1 MKPSVVVAGHLCLD
15 IIPPFQSKV
24 ASLTPGSLSVVG
36 PALLTPG
43 GGVANVGLSLF
54 ALGISAKLIGYV
66 GDDEFGAITRERL
79 NAHHPEAG
87 KYLQVSQKSSTSYTV
102 VISPPET
109 DRLFLHYPGCND
121 AVSPADLDRELLAD
135 ADIVYFGY
143 PPLMQQSYLDGGSA
157 LMRLFKDA
165 KDQGAITILDL
176 AMPDMGGAAGQVDWA
191 AFLAG
196 VLPYVDIIMPSFEEL
211 LLMLEPAAFHDGSWR
226 SETAPSVRQRQLAAQ
241 LIQLGA
247 AVAVVT
253 LGKDGMLLRSAES
266 DRFAT
271 SNLAADWS
279 SCELW
284 VPALP
289 TSVVGTTG
297 AGDASVAGL
306 IAALLHHQPAQA
318 ALRSAAAV
326 GACSVTATDAT
337 SGIPRWQDLQRRL
350 SGWQTTAHLSASG
363 WSQVAEGV
371 YSGPYENE

>member
-1 MKPSVVVAGHLCLD
+1 VNPSVVVAGHLCLD

-54 ALGISAKLIGYV
+54 ALGIPAKLIGYV
-66 GDDEFGAITRERL
+66 GDDAFGAITRERFSD
-79 NAHHPEAG
+79 HHPEAG
-87 KYLQVSQKSSTSYTV
+87 RYLQVSQTANTSYTV

-109 DRLFLHYPGCND
+109 DRMFLHYPGCND
-121 AVSPADLDRELLAD
+121 AVSPADIDRELLAD
-135 ADIVYFGY
+135 ARIVYFGY

-157 LMRLFKDA
+157 LTQLFMDA

-211 LLMLEPAAFHDGSWR
+211 LLMLEPAAFYDDSWR
-226 SETAPSVRQRQLAAQ
+226 SEAAPSVEQRQLAAR

-247 AVAVVT
+247 AAAIIT

-266 DRFAT
+266 NRFAT

-279 SCELW
+279 SRELW

-289 TSVVGTTG
+289 TTVVGTTG

-306 IAALLHHQPAQA
+306 IAALLHHQAPID
-318 ALRSAAAV
+318 ALRCAAAV
-326 GACSVTATDAT
+326 GACSVTASDAT

-350 SGWQTTAHLSASG
+350 SGWPTTPHLSASG
-363 WSQVAEGV
+363 WSLVAEGV
-371 YSGPYENE
+371 YSGPYEEK